1 MNVKERAS
9 IYRFLSLAGIG
20 ISAMILSVLLCLIK
34 KLYIDES
41 ICIVLFCVFF
51 LAVFILELELQRKRA
66 AIGKNTETSFSKIAI
81 MFVICCFL
89 EFLMNWLPE
98 FYKPVMLIAL
108 FMYAVSNEL
117 IAYTAV
123 TYFISLYALLFSP
136 GTTELIVLFAMSILS
151 IAVGSALTK
160 PSYRFL
166 SGILLFLFHLILPIF
181 ASYWTYHR
189 IHMIQYVY
197 GAVEGFFT
205 AVVVIWFF
213 LHLKE
218 DTANQITI
226 NYIDMI
232 QDTYPLVAEVK
243 AFSEIE
249 YQHARKVSDLCYRAA
264 QKLEYDE
271 NLCAAAGFY
280 YRLGRWEGE
289 PYIENGI
296 RQAQK
301 YCFPQKLICILGEYY
316 GEVRKPST
324 RESALVHIVDAIVKK
339 IEVLNEDVTLSD
351 WNRDILIYQSLDD
364 FSSSGLYDESGMS
377 INQFLR
383 LREYLVKEALK

>member
-1 MNVKERAS
+1 MNLKERAS
-9 IYRFLSLAGIG
+9 IFRILSLVGIG
-20 ISAMILSVLLCLIK
+20 ISAMVLSVLLCLIK

-81 MFVICCFL
+81 MFAICCLL
-89 EFLMNWLPE
+89 ELLMNWLPE

-136 GTTELIVLFAMSILS
+136 GTTELIVLFAMSILA

-160 PSYRFL
+160 PTYRFL
-166 SGILLFLFHLILPIF
+166 SGVLLFLFNLILPVF
-181 ASYWTYHR
+181 ASYWTYHK
-189 IHMIQYVY
+189 ISMIQYVY
-197 GAVEGFFT
+197 GAVEGLFT

-213 LHLKE
+213 LRLKE

-296 RQAQK
+296 KQAQK
-301 YCFPQKLICILGEYY
+301 YCFPQKLIRILGEYY